1 MIFTNQIDESYCKIY
16 PTAED
21 LAEFSAVTLT
31 KNGVKLCAAD
41 EIPFGIVLNDAL
53 AGDEVTVQ
61 IRGAGYW
68 LAGAALNAGDFL
80 TSDASGQAIKAAKDK
95 FIFAQALKNAA
106 AGEACEVLIIRCGY
120 ATGEETADDDI

>member
-1 MIFTNQIDESYCKIY
+1 MIFTNQIDESYSKIY

-31 KNGVKLCAAD
+31 ADGVKLCAAD

-68 LAGAALNAGDFL
+68 LAGADLNAGDFL
-80 TSDASGQAIKAAKDK
+80 TSDANGQAIQAEEGK
-95 FIFAQALKNAA
+95 FIFAQCLKTAA
-106 AGEACEVLIIRCGY
+106 VGEAAEILIVRAGFL
-120 ATGEETADDDI
+120 ATGS